1 MKLGFYYHVPIIKQ
15 NRKNFLI
22 PAYLGVFIDE
32 IAKNVEELYMFAH
45 ENTHSNEIGNSY
57 ILKSKNIVWINL
69 GKKKSFIHRSIW
81 GKSLLKKFKV
91 EASLCDIILVRSPS
105 PLAPYFY
112 SCFNTKTKISY
123 LVVGDYL
130 IGQKYLK
137 VNLFKKLVSWIF
149 TKVNEKQQNNAIK
162 NCLTFVNSKLLYQKY
177 KDKCLRLVEVKTTTL
192 FEKDFFY
199 RKDTCEK
206 PIIQLLYT
214 GRLDMAKGFS
224 ELLSACKLLS
234 DDNLD
239 FVLNIVG
246 WEDNIL
252 TPVENYIK
260 SRSEALGIK
269 DKIVLHGKKEAGPEL
284 NKMYKMADIYVL
296 PSYHE
301 GFPRTIWEAMA
312 NCLPVISTNVGS
324 IPFFLNNDEHAILI
338 ESKQTIEL
346 YEAIIRMLNNNKLRR
361 LLIKNAFNYAQ
372 NITLEK
378 QTPKIIE
385 NLNSI

>member
-1 MKLGFYYHVPIIKQ
+1 
-15 NRKNFLI
+15 
-22 PAYLGVFIDE
+22 
-32 IAKNVEELYMFAH
+32 
-45 ENTHSNEIGNSY
+45 
-57 ILKSKNIVWINL
+57 
-69 GKKKSFIHRSIW
+69 
-81 GKSLLKKFKV
+81 
-91 EASLCDIILVRSPS
+91 
-105 PLAPYFY
+105 
-112 SCFNTKTKISY
+112 
-123 LVVGDYL
+123 
-130 IGQKYLK
+130 
-137 VNLFKKLVSWIF
+137 
-149 TKVNEKQQNNAIK
+149 
-162 NCLTFVNSKLLYQKY
+162 
-177 KDKCLRLVEVKTTTL
+177 
-192 FEKDFFY
+192 
-199 RKDTCEK
+199 
-206 PIIQLLYT
+206 
-214 GRLDMAKGFS
+214 MAKGFS